1 LDKNHFKKGYVKIWL
16 SLFSCIYLYQT
27 NKNKNMLTFIILG
40 ALSAIIGVW
49 ALNKGSKTTTTTPA
63 ETKEEEPVGY
73 ESGSFASIAVEEP
86 TVPVAVTPKP
96 KKKPASKN
104 IAKNESL
111 AKMEAKPK
119 KAKKA

>member
-1 LDKNHFKKGYVKIWL
+1 LAPKF
-16 SLFSCIYLYQT
+16 CIYLYQT

-40 ALSAIIGVW
+40 ALSVIIGVW
-49 ALNKGSKTTTTTPA
+49 ALNKSNKT
-63 ETKEEEPVGY
+63 ETKPEVPTIEEEPVGY
-73 ESGSFASIAVEEP
+73 ESGSFASIATEEP
-86 TVPVAVTPKP
+86 TPVAIHPKP

-119 KAKKA
+119 APKAPKAPKKTKNA

>member
-1 LDKNHFKKGYVKIWL
+1 
-16 SLFSCIYLYQT
+16 
-27 NKNKNMLTFIILG
+27 MLTFIILG
-40 ALSAIIGVW
+40 ALSVIIGVW

>member
-1 LDKNHFKKGYVKIWL
+1 LGDFLIKIWL
-16 SLFSCIYLYQT
+16 ALPSCIYLYQT

-40 ALSAIIGVW
+40 ALSVIIGVW
-49 ALNKGSKTTTTTPA
+49 ALNKGSKTTTTTPI

-73 ESGSFASIAVEEP
+73 ESGSFASIATEEP
-86 TVPVAVTPKP
+86 APVAVSPKP
-96 KKKPASKN
+96 KKKTSKN
-104 IAKNESL
+104 TAKNESL

>member
-1 LDKNHFKKGYVKIWL
+1 L
-16 SLFSCIYLYQT
+16 SPIFGIYLYQT

-40 ALSAIIGVW
+40 ALSVIIGVW
-49 ALNKGSKTTTTTPA
+49 ALNKGSKTTTTTPV

-86 TVPVAVTPKP
+86 TPVVAPKP

>member
-1 LDKNHFKKGYVKIWL
+1 
-16 SLFSCIYLYQT
+16 
-27 NKNKNMLTFIILG
+27 MLTFIILG
-40 ALSAIIGVW
+40 ALSVIIGVW
-49 ALNKGSKTTTTTPA
+49 ALNKGSKTTTTTPV

-86 TVPVAVTPKP
+86 APVVVPKP

-104 IAKNESL
+104 TAKNESL

-119 KAKKA
+119 TKKTKKA

>member
-1 LDKNHFKKGYVKIWL
+1 
-16 SLFSCIYLYQT
+16 
-27 NKNKNMLTFIILG
+27 MLTFIILG
-40 ALSAIIGVW
+40 ALSVIIGVW
-49 ALNKGSKTTTTTPA
+49 ALNKSNKTETTTPVV

-86 TVPVAVTPKP
+86 APVAVSPKP
-96 KKKPASKN
+96 KKKTSKN
-104 IAKNESL
+104 TAKNESL